1 MPISNF
7 TCYRIK
13 IQFSGPKIRFQGTGT
28 IMEPFKARM
37 NEYIDECLE
46 KDQSSGTAW
55 ITSIKLLP
63 SKRQNQTCYLMT
75 KGETRDLRTGRS

>member
-1 MPISNF
+1 MDPE
-7 TCYRIK
+7 
-13 IQFSGPKIRFQGTGT
+13 PGTM
-28 IMEPFKARM
+28 MEPCKARM

-75 KGETRDLRTGRS
+75 KGETRYPSTGRS